1 MIFGI
6 AIKQK
11 KKPNNH
17 LFMRFIAAQVFAK
30 NSHHKS
36 GNVGNILFMPWP
48 AKKMQFVV
56 LCKNK
61 CQNVRVSLDSKYFL
75 PSFPS
80 LDFYDF

>member
-17 LFMRFIAAQVFAK
+17 LFMRYIAAQVFAK

-36 GNVGNILFMPWP
+36 GNVGNNLCMPWP
-48 AKKMQFVV
+48 KNAICCFMQ
-56 LCKNK
+56 K
-61 CQNVRVSLDSKYFL
+61 QMPKYK
-75 PSFPS
+75 
-80 LDFYDF
+80 DFFS

>member
-48 AKKMQFVV
+48 AKKNAICCFMQKQMPK
-56 LCKNK
+56 CK
-61 CQNVRVSLDSKYFL
+61 VFFR
-75 PSFPS
+75 
-80 LDFYDF
+80 